1 MVAPDVP
8 AAHPSAYH
16 AAAPISLCD
25 ALLLSCE
32 LDDQDDVQ
40 GAIQVLRE
48 ANPPPATISP
58 NDSIPPEN

>member
-8 AAHPSAYH
+8 ALHPSAYH

-32 LDDQDDVQ
+32 LEARGDLE
-40 GAIQVLRE
+40 GALQVLLD
-48 ANPPPATISP
+48 ANPPPISP
-58 NDSIPPEN
+58 GDSIPPEN